1 MITGRVVVGLPLNL
15 FSVRW
20 KYSCMAL
27 LAGISSFY
35 ARYVR
40 KGANDFLICEWI
52 VVFHYTFCRAFCLKF
67 LWGGRC

>member
-15 FSVRW
+15 SSVRW
-20 KYSCMAL
+20 KYSCMAFWQV
-27 LAGISSFY
+27 SPHFY
-35 ARYVR
+35 AIYVR

-67 LWGGRC
+67 LWGSRC